1 MSIIKKL
8 GLAYSF
14 VLAFQSLLYSQV
26 IPDLLFQGDTILYE
40 KLYLHID
47 REIYS
52 PGDDIWFKSYLVSGI
67 NNQLISG
74 FKNIYVQLIAEDG
87 RIIDQRLMLSVNG
100 VSNNDFHIPDTLS
113 KGQYTIRGFTK
124 YLQNFGEESLFNQKI
139 AVSAATDLPDFE
151 NKSEEQKVIDVS
163 FLPEGGN
170 LVMNATNYVAFKAIN
185 EKGKGIPV
193 TGKIIDET
201 GNEIVSF
208 ESKYNGMGTF
218 VMMPQEGKKYYARI
232 DGYSGFTYQFED
244 ARIDG
249 ITLHYQQKGDYLQ
262 FVLNRNIKL
271 SSTKNL
277 VLAVSQKGQ
286 ELFSEEVEMTGFQF
300 PVEIYKGFFPLGIS
314 KITVFDAQNNI
325 LAERLVFVR
334 NSDDKTLLITTD
346 KNEYLPREKV
356 TLKIESLLNPDD
368 GFIETG
374 LSVAVV
380 NTDYFSGDGRNQSI
394 ESYLL
399 LDSELKG
406 PLESPATFFTDEENI
421 SADEKLD
428 LVMMVNGWRKY
439 YWDELENY
447 FKKPLPGWAD
457 IGLTF
462 KGEVKSLFGG
472 KAVEGDIVEMGPFS
486 SQFLILKETTDKLGR
501 FTFNR
506 LYLRD
511 SAQIMLNVKNQKD
524 KNDNV
529 EIFYE
534 TAPVF
539 YSVIPFGKLSEVN
552 HATREIEIP
561 EKFNRDAY
569 YRYVAEQEFK
579 LAKGSILLQEV
590 EVKEKFRT
598 PPNITGLYGFP
609 TRSYMLSD
617 ADRKYQD
624 ILKFLEIEV
633 PNVFVFQDEILIG
646 FAKIPPKI
654 FVDGY
659 IPAFDIQTMSMNEIA
674 KIEIINPSK
683 TFPALFAVNSAGVDV
698 AVGAPSNP
706 GGIISILTKTGF
718 GKFNDDFERIIHG
731 RITPRVRG
739 FSQAREFY
747 SPKYSFENIKNEKP
761 DYRPTLYWSP
771 DVRVEESKAN
781 IEFFTGD
788 NLADYIVIIE
798 GISTNGKICYAT
810 ALIKTS
816 IPKN

>member
-1 MSIIKKL
+1 MSIVKKL
-8 GLAYSF
+8 GLACSF
-14 VLAFQSLLYSQV
+14 VLTFQSLLYSQV
-26 IPDLLFQGDTILYE
+26 IPNLLFQDDTILYE

-74 FKNIYVQLIAEDG
+74 FKNIYIQLIAEDG

-100 VSNNDFHIPDTLS
+100 ISNNDFHIPDTLS

-124 YLQNFGEESLFNQKI
+124 YLQNFGEESLFHQKI
-139 AVSAATDLPDFE
+139 AVSAATDLPDLE
-151 NKSEEQKVIDVS
+151 NKSEELKVIDVS

-170 LVMNATNYVAFKAIN
+170 MVMNATNYVAFKAIN
-185 EKGKGIPV
+185 EKGKEIQV
-193 TGKIIDET
+193 SGKIIDET

-218 VMMPQEGKKYYARI
+218 VMMPKEGKKYYARI
-232 DGYSGFTYQFED
+232 DGYPGFTYQFED

-262 FVLNRNIKL
+262 FILNQNFKL
-271 SSTKNL
+271 NNTKNL

-334 NSDDKTLLITTD
+334 NSDDKTLLITSD

-368 GFIETG
+368 GFIENG

-380 NTDYFSGDGRNQSI
+380 NTDYFSVDGRNESI

-428 LVMMVNGWRKY
+428 LVMMINGWRKY

-472 KAVEGDIVEMGPFS
+472 KAVEGDIVKLGPFS
-486 SQFLILKETTDKLGR
+486 SQFLILKDTTDKQGR
-501 FTFNR
+501 FSFNG
-506 LYLRD
+506 LYLKD
-511 SAQIMLNVKNQKD
+511 SAQIMVNAKNKKD

-534 TAPVF
+534 TVPVF
-539 YSVIPFGKLSEVN
+539 DSVIPFGKLSEVN
-552 HATREIEIP
+552 QAAREIEIP
-561 EKFNRDAY
+561 EKFNQAAH
-569 YRYVAEQEFK
+569 YRYLAEQEFK
-579 LAKGSILLQEV
+579 LAEGSILLQEV
-590 EVKEKFRT
+590 EVKEKLRT

-633 PNVFVFQDEILIG
+633 PNVFVSQDEILIG

-659 IPAFDIQTMSMNEIA
+659 LPAFDIQTMSMDDIA

-683 TFPALFAVNSAGVDV
+683 AFSTLFVTNSEGVDI
-698 AVGAPSNP
+698 AVGAPSNQ
-706 GGIISILTKTGF
+706 GGVISILTKTGF

-731 RITPRVRG
+731 RINPQVRG
-739 FSQAREFY
+739 FSQTREFY
-747 SPKYSFENIKNEKP
+747 SPKYTLENIENEKP

-771 DVRVEESKAN
+771 DVMVDESKAS

-788 NLADYIVIIE
+788 NLADYVVIVE
-798 GISTNGKICYAT
+798 GISTKGKICYAT

-816 IPKN
+816 ISKD